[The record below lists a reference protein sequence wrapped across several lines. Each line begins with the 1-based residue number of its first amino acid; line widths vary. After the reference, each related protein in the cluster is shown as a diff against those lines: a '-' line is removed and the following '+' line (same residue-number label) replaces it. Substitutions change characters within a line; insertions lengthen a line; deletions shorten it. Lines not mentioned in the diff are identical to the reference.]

1 LGGRGR
7 SEDGLLLF
15 VAWSL
20 LASSGQGLI
29 RRGDTHTMGWR
40 FGVGWR
46 VVCVI
51 GVREDKMGAHI
62 THVDQLQRIGNL
74 MLITYPRKYHR
85 HHHKQHHN
93 LHRFTA
99 SPERQQTSH
108 RPHRR
113 SDPDPTAL
121 TAVLRLPGFGLPAP
135 ASGAQSGAPLW
146 PLAQSSATSRA
157 ERCAG
162 LHPFFPL
169 PSAVAALSVIPI
181 PSPPFQPKSLLLPA
195 LSQPNFQG

>member
-1 LGGRGR
+1 
-7 SEDGLLLF
+7 LF

-162 LHPFFPL
+162 PLSRCSLVGYPDSKPPLSTKKPSSSSTFPTKL
-169 PSAVAALSVIPI
+169 SRLTTSADPAI
-181 PSPPFQPKSLLLPA
+181 FKSYLT
-195 LSQPNFQG
+195 